1 MDREEFAQAVERY
14 GDMVFRVAYSC
25 LKRRE
30 DAEDVMQE
38 TLLKLYREDKSFDS
52 EDHRRFWL
60 IRVAVNE
67 CRKVMRWYRRVV
79 PLDELPEAAAFD
91 RPEQS
96 ELFRAVM
103 DLPAKYRLAIYLYYY
118 EGYSVREVGELT
130 RTRES
135 TVQTRL
141 ARAREMLKHKLQE
154 V

>member
-25 LKRRE
+25 LRRRE

-38 TLLKLYREDKSFDS
+38 TLLKLYREDKPFDS

-60 IRVAVNE
+60 VRVAVNE
-67 CRKVMRWYRRVV
+67 SRKVMRWYRRVI
-79 PLDELPEAAAFD
+79 PLEELPEAATFD

-103 DLPAKYRLAIYLYYY
+103 DLPAKYRLVIYLYYY

-141 ARAREMLKHKLQE
+141 ARARGLLKQTLQE

>member
-141 ARAREMLKHKLQE
+141 ARAREMLKQKLQE

>member
-25 LKRRE
+25 LRRRE

-38 TLLKLYREDKSFDS
+38 TLLKLYREDKPFDS

-67 CRKVMRWYRRVV
+67 SRKVTRWYRRVV
-79 PLDELPEAAAFD
+79 PLDELPEAAALD

-103 DLPAKYRLAIYLYYY
+103 DLPAKYRLPVYLYYY

-130 RTRES
+130 GARES

-141 ARAREMLKHKLQE
+141 ARARELLRRSLQE

>member
-1 MDREEFAQAVERY
+1 MQAGANEGMCTMD
-14 GDMVFRVAYSC
+14 GS
-25 LKRRE
+25 
-30 DAEDVMQE
+30 
-38 TLLKLYREDKSFDS
+38 LLKLYREDKSFDS

-141 ARAREMLKHKLQE
+141 ARAREMLKQKLQE

>member
-141 ARAREMLKHKLQE
+141 ARARELLKQKLQE